1 MLNAR
6 GPSALTEQPMLLAGG
21 SGSIGRMA
29 ALRTLV
35 SVYLIVRFPL
45 AALILLALVLAS

>member
-1 MLNAR
+1 V
-6 GPSALTEQPMLLAGG
+6 PALLTF
-21 SGSIGRMA
+21 
-29 ALRTLV
+29 V